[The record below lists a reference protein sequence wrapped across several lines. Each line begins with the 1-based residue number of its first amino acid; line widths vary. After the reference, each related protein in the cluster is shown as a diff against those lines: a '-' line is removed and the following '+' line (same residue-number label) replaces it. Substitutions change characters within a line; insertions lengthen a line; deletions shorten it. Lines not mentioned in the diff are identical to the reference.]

1 MSIPAIGLENLPNI
15 YFSNV
20 DLENNIME
28 AQLTMKDF
36 IENPS
41 WSSSEILYGILNI
54 KVLTISFNEGEPGE
68 QIAMDLKNGDTSI
81 HDILGYP
88 MRIIAAQNYNE
99 SETLQTNLINNFY
112 YNVRLTATDID
123 FAKQNI
129 YIFAVAY
136 IDLTS
141 LNLDYASY
149 KYFDGPMASET
160 IRENNNTPLNASLF
174 KLEDGTIW
182 AGPVHKNLNNFMEGS
197 FHKEQLHGELSQEF
211 VDSKVSE
218 FIFSINDNTHTRP
231 YRDPIVD
238 NFSEFYH
245 LDQDKEFSLVFVD
258 ISNIALNELQ
268 SARELFNTNEKYF
281 YELMKNFRVL
291 NFEIR
296 KAPVKTRLEF
306 LDIGT
311 SDWVYDEDREQILV
325 RTSMVD
331 GTFVEKYEMRFFS
344 QQFSV
349 DPNALIE
356 TTTSNFDIQSKSTFE
371 SSKKVGHIKQLPS
384 NEQFLYNL
392 MIVDELYYSDESED
406 YKLKMIIDVAD
417 SFRTD
422 LEKTKQN
429 MLSIISDL
437 EITYTGLFGK
447 LDKRRIINFFAN
459 NGILIDDSLNF
470 VNIESQS
477 LFDNSIFARLQ
488 TSLQNMLLAILPD
501 DQIIQGVI
509 NNTLKNLYINSVSK
523 EKYNLVI
530 EFLNNLVSHF
540 INKYNLSRP
549 GKDTNMKASSSRT
562 ININRKLQNI
572 IEINRVK
579 EGNFSYFEKSENKRI
594 ISIDEMKSRANAE
607 YNKFFN
613 RQISAKE
620 ILNISPDIGKENA
633 EKMTDFDTSKF
644 AFYTPTS
651 YNQGDKKLDLSQ
663 PDMSIFDEKIH
674 NAITDNMFE
683 IKARPKP
690 PRRAGKPQKR
700 SKLGKAPRRGKKKL
714 LSTLNIRRP
723 FKKSKITGEDVV
735 FENASEY
742 VGDSSL
748 FLTTNLGTR
757 RKQIIPPSG
766 PVTLIK
772 QVFCQDKKITKFNEI
787 SIDDQNSILLKN
799 KNNIDFSRL
808 PLQFRALIL
817 SNYNLSRFSFPLQED
832 KLIQNAKFSNTINNI
847 FNRVR
852 TAQYVDG
859 FEKDSKG
866 LRRLNSPV
874 YRPVDLSSLNSGKT
888 LIIKLFKYSNGT
900 LQMEKEDLIPSTNSF
915 FAIEGTIKPASISQS
930 EDLTNIKIMSRI
942 EKEYS
947 TTNIVKQNPQR
958 QELNSFVNQDK
969 QTTEQPQSR
978 ANNVRRNSTLR
989 PTRGNY

>member
-1 MSIPAIGLENLPNI
+1 
-15 YFSNV
+15 
-20 DLENNIME
+20 
-28 AQLTMKDF
+28 
-36 IENPS
+36 
-41 WSSSEILYGILNI
+41 
-54 KVLTISFNEGEPGE
+54 
-68 QIAMDLKNGDTSI
+68 
-81 HDILGYP
+81 
-88 MRIIAAQNYNE
+88 
-99 SETLQTNLINNFY
+99 
-112 YNVRLTATDID
+112 
-123 FAKQNI
+123 
-129 YIFAVAY
+129 
-136 IDLTS
+136 
-141 LNLDYASY
+141 
-149 KYFDGPMASET
+149 
-160 IRENNNTPLNASLF
+160 
-174 KLEDGTIW
+174 
-182 AGPVHKNLNNFMEGS
+182 
-197 FHKEQLHGELSQEF
+197 
-211 VDSKVSE
+211 
-218 FIFSINDNTHTRP
+218 
-231 YRDPIVD
+231 
-238 NFSEFYH
+238 
-245 LDQDKEFSLVFVD
+245 
-258 ISNIALNELQ
+258 
-268 SARELFNTNEKYF
+268 
-281 YELMKNFRVL
+281 MKNFRVL

-459 NGILIDDSLNF
+459 N
-470 VNIESQS
+470 V
-477 LFDNSIFARLQ
+477 
-488 TSLQNMLLAILPD
+488 LLAILPD

-607 YNKFFN
+607 YDKFFN
-613 RQISAKE
+613 RQISARE

-900 LQMEKEDLIPSTNSF
+900 LQMEKEDLIPSTNSL
-915 FAIEGTIKPASISQS
+915 FAIEGAI
-930 EDLTNIKIMSRI
+930 
-942 EKEYS
+942 
-947 TTNIVKQNPQR
+947 KQNPQR